1 MLDKLTV
8 GLLQIPLVWYDAKAN
23 RASIDAYLEAMN
35 PKVKWVVLPE
45 MFNSGFTMEAEKV
58 AETMD
63 GPTVEWLIQK
73 SEEKTIAIC
82 GSLVIEENGEYFNR
96 FVLAKEGKLIAHY
109 DKRHLFRM
117 ADEHKRFAS
126 GKSHGLTSLF
136 GWNAMMRVCYDL
148 RFPVWS
154 RTNET
159 DLQIYVANW
168 PEVRVEAWRKLL
180 MARAIENQCYVIG
193 VNRVGKDGNG
203 IDYNGYS
210 IVIDPKGEP
219 ITQDKNESVGWI
231 EAELNLSELQGFR
244 EKFPVGLDA
253 DSFQIDP
260 TKAAE

>member
-8 GLLQIPLVWYDAKAN
+8 GLLQIPLSWYDGAAN
-23 RASIDAYLEAMN
+23 RACIDGYLDRMS
-35 PKVKWVVLPE
+35 PKVNWVVLPE

-63 GPTVEWLIQK
+63 GPTVTWLIEK
-73 SEEKTIAIC
+73 SAEKAIAIC

-96 FVLAKEGKLIAHY
+96 FVLVKDGELIAHY

-117 ADEHKRFAS
+117 ADEHLRFAA
-126 GKSHGLTSLF
+126 GKSQGLVSLF
-136 GWNAMMRVCYDL
+136 GWNVMMRVCYDL

-154 RTNET
+154 RTNQT

-168 PEVRVEAWRKLL
+168 PEVRVEVWRKLL

-210 IVIDPKGEP
+210 VVIDPKGEP
-219 ITQDKNESVGWI
+219 ISEDRNGREGWI
-231 EAELNLSELQGFR
+231 EAELNLAELRDFR
-244 EKFPVGLDA
+244 GKFPVGLDA
-253 DSFQIDP
+253 DSFQIEP
-260 TKAAE
+260 